1 MKNDLMRYFE
11 KDRFA
16 ALVGIKLVEVEPGY
30 AKAIL
35 EITDQHLN
43 AVNIVQGGVIF
54 TLADFTFA
62 AAANSYGQVSLGI
75 NANISYFQP
84 PKGKMLMAEAIE
96 ISANTKIA
104 SYSVDICGEDK
115 ELVARFTGMAYR
127 KKDMINLA
135 E

>member
-16 ALVGIKLVEVEPGY
+16 ALVGIKLVEVKPGY
-30 AKAIL
+30 AKASL
-35 EITDQHLN
+35 EITEQHLN

-84 PKGKMLMAEAIE
+84 PKGKMLMA
-96 ISANTKIA
+96 
-104 SYSVDICGEDK
+104 
-115 ELVARFTGMAYR
+115 
-127 KKDMINLA
+127 
-135 E
+135 